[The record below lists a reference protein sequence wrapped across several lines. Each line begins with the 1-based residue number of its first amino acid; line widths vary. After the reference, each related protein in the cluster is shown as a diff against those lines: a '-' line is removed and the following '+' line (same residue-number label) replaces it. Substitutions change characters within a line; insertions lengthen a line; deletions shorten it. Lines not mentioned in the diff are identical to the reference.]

1 MMHSSSLQAEERRRM
16 LVTNGGKMKMG
27 RPIRPICRRSLWTTP
42 YQKLKPIPS
51 YVSLPSTDE
60 FKTHSS
66 SGVFGQGGG
75 HIHIKDT
82 GSPPTGYRGRAPVG
96 AAASIWFEIWRVVD
110 PGQQNFDFSNKFLRN
125 FDFFRAISQ
134 KNSIFPGK
142 L

>member
-16 LVTNGGKMKMG
+16 LVTKEGKMKMG

-42 YQKLKPIPS
+42 YQKSKPIPS
-51 YVSLPSTDE
+51 YVSSTDE

-75 HIHIKDT
+75 HIHVKGT
-82 GSPPTGYRGRAPVG
+82 GSPPAGYRGRAPVG

-110 PGQQNFDFSNKFLRN
+110 PGKQNFDFSNKFLRN
-125 FDFFRAISQ
+125 FDFFRQFLKKFDFS
-134 KNSIFPGK
+134 GK
-142 L
+142 